1 MDKLPS
7 PPEEPQST
15 PEKHLQDRT
24 PWPNGK
30 VPKNLCVRLQILAT
44 KVVISKQVDDYDE
57 SLSNDLYE
65 CLGQMQ
71 DITLT
76 MSLPAFERLKKRVG
90 VVLKPY
96 FLFLDLKKARITFEF
111 GGLFFFFHLGLVRKK
126 FLVDDS

>member
-30 VPKNLCVRLQILAT
+30 VPKNLCVRLQILAS

-57 SLSNDLYE
+57 SLSNDLYSV
-65 CLGQMQ
+65 
-71 DITLT
+71 IAYFV
-76 MSLPAFERLKKRVG
+76 PAEIKGIYQIRFNIIYEFCILIFHG
-90 VVLKPY
+90 AFFYIDY
-96 FLFLDLKKARITFEF
+96 F
-111 GGLFFFFHLGLVRKK
+111 
-126 FLVDDS
+126 